1 MEVEA
6 WKYTGWCVGINVI
19 NLQAGTFIFPWSI
32 RPGATA
38 NPPNEE
44 IWGTEHK
51 LTFTGRPA
59 DCYFLSPAQGYPLN
73 AECVVTLHG
82 KKGFFRANIK
92 EPSLMLMPHQMST
105 GAEYI
110 SQLISNLTRVLRVY
124 TAIKIAA
131 SHTVSCGFPSAVV
144 CGRIVSRVPFLEH
157 GKLLSQT
164 FDYTAP
170 PLLLCLLSMSY
181 CLHAEMKD

>member
-1 MEVEA
+1 MKRYEGRSTS
-6 WKYTGWCVGINVI
+6 WPS
-19 NLQAGTFIFPWSI
+19 QAVLLTATFSLFPST
-32 RPGATA
+32 R
-38 NPPNEE
+38 
-44 IWGTEHK
+44 
-51 LTFTGRPA
+51 LR
-59 DCYFLSPAQGYPLN
+59 
-73 AECVVTLHG
+73 VTLWTLNVWLLYMG

>member
-1 MEVEA
+1 M
-6 WKYTGWCVGINVI
+6 
-19 NLQAGTFIFPWSI
+19 
-32 RPGATA
+32 
-38 NPPNEE
+38 
-44 IWGTEHK
+44 
-51 LTFTGRPA
+51 LT
-59 DCYFLSPAQGYPLN
+59 
-73 AECVVTLHG
+73 
-82 KKGFFRANIK
+82 
-92 EPSLMLMPHQMST
+92 PHQMST
-105 GAEYI
+105 GTEYI
-110 SQLISNLTRVLRVY
+110 SELISNLMRVLRVY

-131 SHTVSCGFPSAVV
+131 SHTVSCGFPLAVA